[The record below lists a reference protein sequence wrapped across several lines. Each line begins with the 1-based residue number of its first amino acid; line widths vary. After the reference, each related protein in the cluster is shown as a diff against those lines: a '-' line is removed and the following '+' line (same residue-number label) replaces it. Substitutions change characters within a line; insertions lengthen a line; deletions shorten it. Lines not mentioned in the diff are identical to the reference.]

1 MPAAPVLPGPYASL
15 HCFDQPSF
23 QEPAM
28 SHRFNPKTLQ
38 QAVVVTVLVLAVLAA
53 ASQAR
58 AAPEPAFQSAFAHFS
73 QASAGDAVAIDKAAD
88 AFALLLK
95 AEPSNPVLMAYAGAS
110 EAMKAR
116 NTALPW
122 KKMSHAEDGLAL
134 VDKSLA
140 LLTPV
145 HDAALQHGT
154 PGSLEVRLVA
164 ANTFLAMPGFMNR
177 GARGARLLAEVLAS
191 PLFASAPLPFQ
202 GTVWMLA
209 ASQATKDKRADDAQ
223 RFLNEV
229 ISRNAPQADKARALL
244 KAAA

>member
-1 MPAAPVLPGPYASL
+1 
-15 HCFDQPSF
+15 
-23 QEPAM
+23 M

-38 QAVVVTVLVLAVLAA
+38 QTVVATVLVLAVLAA

-58 AAPEPAFQSAFAHFS
+58 AAPEPAFQSAFQLFS
-73 QASAGDAVAIDKAAD
+73 QASAGDSSAIDKAAD
-88 AFALLLK
+88 EFANLLK
-95 AEPSNPVLMAYAGAS
+95 AEPANPVLMAYAGAS
-110 EAMKAR
+110 EAMKAK

-122 KKMSHAEDGLAL
+122 KKMGYAEDGLAL
-134 VDKSLA
+134 VDKALV
-140 LLTPV
+140 LLTPA

-154 PGSLEVRLVA
+154 PGSLEVRFVA
-164 ANTFLAMPGFMNR
+164 ASTFLAMPGFMNR
-177 GARGARLLAEVLAS
+177 SARGSKLLDEVLAS
-191 PLFASAPLPFQ
+191 PLFAAAPLPFQ

-209 ASQATKDKRADDAQ
+209 ASQATKDKRVEDAQ

>member
-1 MPAAPVLPGPYASL
+1 
-15 HCFDQPSF
+15 
-23 QEPAM
+23 M

-38 QAVVVTVLVLAVLAA
+38 QTVVATVLVLAVLAA

-58 AAPEPAFQSAFAHFS
+58 AAPEPAFQSAFQLFS
-73 QASAGDAVAIDKAAD
+73 QASAGDSSAIDKAAD
-88 AFALLLK
+88 EFANLLK
-95 AEPSNPVLMAYAGAS
+95 AEPANPVLMAYAGAS
-110 EAMKAR
+110 EAMKAK

-122 KKMSHAEDGLAL
+122 KKMGYAEDGLAL
-134 VDKSLA
+134 VDKA
-140 LLTPV
+140 LVLLMPA

-154 PGSLEVRLVA
+154 PGSLEVRFVA
-164 ANTFLAMPGFMNR
+164 ASTFLAMPGFMNR
-177 GARGARLLAEVLAS
+177 SARGSKLLDEVLAS
-191 PLFASAPLPFQ
+191 PLFAAAPLPFQ

-209 ASQATKDKRADDAQ
+209 ASQATKDKRVEDAQ

>member
-1 MPAAPVLPGPYASL
+1 MR
-15 HCFDQPSF
+15 
-23 QEPAM
+23 
-28 SHRFNPKTLQ
+28 HRFNPKTLQ
-38 QAVVVTVLVLAVLAA
+38 QALVATVLVLSVWAA

-58 AAPEPAFQSAFAHFS
+58 AAPEPAFQSAFQQFS
-73 QASAGDAVAIDKAAD
+73 QASGGDSSAIDKAAD
-88 AFALLLK
+88 EFASLLQ
-95 AEPSNPVLMAYAGAS
+95 AEPTSPVLMAYAGAS
-110 EAMKAR
+110 EAMKAK
-116 NTALPW
+116 NTAMPW
-122 KKMSHAEDGLAL
+122 KKIGHAEDGLAL

-140 LLTPV
+140 LLTPA

-154 PGSLEVRLVA
+154 PGSLEVRFVA

-177 GARGARLLAEVLAS
+177 GARGAKLLDEVVAS
-191 PLFASAPLPFQ
+191 PLFATAPLPFQ

-209 ASQATKDKRADDAQ
+209 ASQATKDKRVEDAQ

>member
-1 MPAAPVLPGPYASL
+1 MTR
-15 HCFDQPSF
+15 
-23 QEPAM
+23 
-28 SHRFNPKTLQ
+28 RFKPKTLQ
-38 QAVVVTVLVLAVLAA
+38 QAAFATVLVLAVLAA

-58 AAPEPAFQSAFAHFS
+58 AAPEAEFQSAFHQFS
-73 QASAGDAVAIDKAAD
+73 QASAGDGSAIDKAAD
-88 AFALLLK
+88 GFASLLK
-95 AEPSNPVLMAYAGAS
+95 AEPGNPVLMAYAGAS

-116 NTALPW
+116 NTVLPW
-122 KKMSHAEDGLAL
+122 KKMGHAEDGLAL
-134 VDKSLA
+134 VDKALA
-140 LLTPV
+140 LLTPA

-154 PGSLEVRLVA
+154 PGSLEVRFVA

-177 GARGARLLAEVLAS
+177 GARGTRLLGEVLQS

-209 ASQATKDKRADDAQ
+209 ASMATKDKRPEDAQ

-229 ISRNAPQADKARALL
+229 IGRNAPQADKARAML

>member
-1 MPAAPVLPGPYASL
+1 
-15 HCFDQPSF
+15 
-23 QEPAM
+23 M

-38 QAVVVTVLVLAVLAA
+38 QTVVATVLVLAVLAA

-58 AAPEPAFQSAFAHFS
+58 AAPEPAFQSAFQLFS
-73 QASAGDAVAIDKAAD
+73 QASAGDSSAIDKAAD
-88 AFALLLK
+88 EFANLLK
-95 AEPSNPVLMAYAGAS
+95 AEPANPVLMAYAGAS
-110 EAMKAR
+110 EAMKAK

-122 KKMSHAEDGLAL
+122 KKMGYAEDGLAL
-134 VDKSLA
+134 VDKALV
-140 LLTPV
+140 LLTPA

-154 PGSLEVRLVA
+154 PGSLEVRFVA
-164 ANTFLAMPGFMNR
+164 ASTFLAMPGFMNR
-177 GARGARLLAEVLAS
+177 GARGSKLLDEVLAS
-191 PLFASAPLPFQ
+191 PLFAAAPLPFQ

-209 ASQATKDKRADDAQ
+209 ASQATKDKRVEDAQ

>member
-1 MPAAPVLPGPYASL
+1 MSRR
-15 HCFDQPSF
+15 FD
-23 QEPAM
+23 
-28 SHRFNPKTLQ
+28 PKTLQ
-38 QAVVVTVLVLAVLAA
+38 QAAVAAVLVLAVLAA

-58 AAPEPAFQSAFAHFS
+58 AAPEPAFQSAFQQFS
-73 QASAGDAVAIDKAAD
+73 QASAGDTSAIDKAAG
-88 AFALLLK
+88 AFAELLK
-95 AEPSNPVLMAYAGAS
+95 AEPSSPVLMAYAGAS

-122 KKMSHAEDGLAL
+122 KKIGHAEDGLAL
-134 VDKSLA
+134 VDKALA
-140 LLTPV
+140 LLTPA

-177 GARGARLLAEVLAS
+177 GARGAKLLNEVLAS
-191 PLFASAPLPFQ
+191 PLFAAAPLPFQ

-209 ASQATKDKRADDAQ
+209 ASTASKDKRIEDAQ
-223 RFLNEV
+223 RYLNEV